1 MFFKNMVKIQKNER
15 CRNMKKLIGI
25 AGLIIISMALGLSLT
40 ERIGDIGTLIIK

>member
-1 MFFKNMVKIQKNER
+1 
-15 CRNMKKLIGI
+15 MKKLIGI